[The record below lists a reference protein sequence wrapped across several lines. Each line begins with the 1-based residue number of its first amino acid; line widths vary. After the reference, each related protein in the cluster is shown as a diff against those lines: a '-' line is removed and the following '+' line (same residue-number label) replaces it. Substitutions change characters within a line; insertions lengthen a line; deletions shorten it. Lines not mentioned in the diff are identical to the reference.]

1 MEALNQK
8 GPFIRN
14 CLLFYSELN
23 PLLLCLKWRT
33 KSLNEYIPRNNYQK
47 LQISNP
53 QNASFSIQSNEIPF
67 FARFV
72 IVLRIELIR
81 PFDKNII
88 KQMMPRCH
96 AKSWFILY
104 KKRYYNWIEKRQQKH
119 ISFMKRPINWFIQMQ
134 LIRNDMI
141 FYLYSILKCLS
152 CKCFKSAVHYKFLL
166 SRTILYV

>member
-14 CLLFYSELN
+14 RILFYSELN

-53 QNASFSIQSNEIPF
+53 QNASSFLQSNEIPF

-81 PFDKNII
+81 PFDK
-88 KQMMPRCH
+88 
-96 AKSWFILY
+96 
-104 KKRYYNWIEKRQQKH
+104 KH
-119 ISFMKRPINWFIQMQ
+119 N
-134 LIRNDMI
+134 
-141 FYLYSILKCLS
+141 
-152 CKCFKSAVHYKFLL
+152 
-166 SRTILYV
+166 

>member
-14 CLLFYSELN
+14 LILLYSELN

-53 QNASFSIQSNEIPF
+53 QNASFFLQSSEIPF

-96 AKSWFILY
+96 AKS
-104 KKRYYNWIEKRQQKH
+104 
-119 ISFMKRPINWFIQMQ
+119 
-134 LIRNDMI
+134 
-141 FYLYSILKCLS
+141 
-152 CKCFKSAVHYKFLL
+152 
-166 SRTILYV
+166 